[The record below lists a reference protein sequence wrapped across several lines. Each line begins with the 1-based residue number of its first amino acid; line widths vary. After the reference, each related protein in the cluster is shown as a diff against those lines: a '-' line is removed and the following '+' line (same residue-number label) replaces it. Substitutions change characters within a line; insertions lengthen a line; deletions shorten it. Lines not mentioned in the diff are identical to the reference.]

1 MDYEHNT
8 LLFGEKQFF
17 NNLINEYW
25 CLFSDTAILWFLIF
39 FLLAWWFF
47 IECVSGRVILGPEL
61 GFCGACDD

>member
-25 CLFSDTAILWFLIF
+25 CLFSDTAILWLLIF
-39 FLLAWWFF
+39 FLLAW
-47 IECVSGRVILGPEL
+47 
-61 GFCGACDD
+61 